1 MTVAVDTNIVV
12 RLIVADDEN
21 QLARIADLIS
31 SHELFIP
38 LTVLLETQWVLLS
51 RYGYAAQA
59 VADALNNL
67 AALEHIGLEG
77 GAVTAWAISRYR
89 KGADLAD
96 MLHLAA
102 CDEGVAFATF
112 DRKLAA
118 AAGQTAPSRVMTLR

>member
-21 QLARIADLIS
+21 QLALITDLIS
-31 SHELFIP
+31 DHDLLIP
-38 LTVLLETQWVLLS
+38 LTVLLETQWVLRS
-51 RYGYAAQA
+51 RYGYTDQN
-59 VADALNNL
+59 VANALSSL
-67 AALEHIGLEG
+67 ASLEHISLEG
-77 GAVTAWAISRYR
+77 GAVTAWAISRYT

-102 CDEGVAFATF
+102 CDEGIAFATF

-118 AAGQTAPSRVMTLR
+118 AAGRNASFQVMTLR

>member
-12 RLIVADDEN
+12 RLIVADDST
-21 QLARIADLIS
+21 QIALIADLIS
-31 SHELFIP
+31 QHELFIP
-38 LTVLLETQWVLLS
+38 LTVLLETQWVLRS
-51 RYGYAAQA
+51 RYGYTAQA
-59 VADALNNL
+59 VADAMTNL
-67 AALEHIGLEG
+67 ASLEHIQLEG

-118 AAGQTAPSRVMTLR
+118 AAGRTAPSQVMTLR